1 MASTLEYCL
10 LEIQELERR
19 IERLEFALSRSGQV
33 SPPAPKRHLP
43 QTVVMPAPAVLPV
56 LQFEEEDPL
65 PRAPQ
70 PVEVQ
75 AALEAYPRVLDRIRM
90 LWFYP
95 ECEQL
100 LDKLIIDDR
109 GNRSGFNRDI
119 MDELLFLARLSRAVK
134 LSQGLSSSHNAAQNA
149 RRDVWEE
156 HRIGRGA

>member
-19 IERLEFALSRSGQV
+19 VERLELALSRSGQV
-33 SPPAPKRHLP
+33 SPPAPRRHLP
-43 QTVVMPAPAVLPV
+43 ETVVMPAPTVLPV
-56 LQFEEEDPL
+56 LRFEDEVAATRPPQAVD
-65 PRAPQ
+65 PRAS
-70 PVEVQ
+70 
-75 AALEAYPRVLDRIRM
+75 LETYPRVLDRIRM

-109 GNRSGFNRDI
+109 GNRSGFNREV

-134 LSQGLSSSHNAAQNA
+134 LSQGLSHNPGRTA
-149 RRDVWEE
+149 RQDVWENHGE
-156 HRIGRGA
+156 GRRAS

>member
-19 IERLEFALSRSGQV
+19 IERLELALSRSGQV
-33 SPPAPKRHLP
+33 NPPAPKRHLP
-43 QTVVMPAPAVLPV
+43 QTVVMPQPTILPV
-56 LQFEEEDPL
+56 LKFEDESATPL
-65 PRAPQ
+65 PTQVAEA
-70 PVEVQ
+70 V

-109 GNRSGFNRDI
+109 GNRSGFNREI
-119 MDELLFLARLSRAVK
+119 MDELLFLARLARAVK
-134 LSQGLSSSHNAAQNA
+134 PSQGFSHSAGRNA
-149 RRDVWEE
+149 RQDVWEDQ
-156 HRIGRGA
+156 RMGRHA